1 MNRNNGTK
9 IRKMVGAD
17 LPQVNEIDHLLLGQG
32 RMPAW
37 PFSFEAYWSVFHPE
51 LTFVAEMNGQIEGFL
66 VGYIKPEE
74 ETRSVLKRAD
84 AQVAPPSNHGRV
96 GWIEM
101 TGVHPRSQHQGI
113 GQTLTLAFVEECQR
127 QHAIVNCLVPGSDPT
142 LSKFYSSLGFKRW
155 DGVIY
160 TKQS

>member
-1 MNRNNGTK
+1 MNRNNGIK

-51 LTFVAEMNGQIEGFL
+51 LTFVAERDGQIEGFL

-84 AQVAPPSNHGRV
+84 AQVAPPSNHGKV

-101 TGVHPRSQHQGI
+101 TGVHPRSQHKGI
-113 GQTLTLAFVEECQR
+113 GQTLTQAFVDECQR
-127 QHAIVNCLVPGSDPT
+127 YHAAVNCLVPGGDPK
-142 LSKFYSSLGFKRW
+142 LAKFYCGLGFKRW